1 MNYLNAINR
10 VLRRLRED
18 EVASVTSNTYA
29 KLVGDYV
36 NDAVRLVEDS
46 WDWSALRKEIAVNTV
61 ASQREYTLNGV
72 SQMFKTLSVANETQK
87 CFVDAGTE
95 AGLQEDKFV
104 NTANATVPSNY
115 VYTGYVENVG
125 GMGVAFYPVP
135 DKVYNL
141 KFNVVDRSEELT
153 EATDNILVPYLPVIQ
168 FATAMAAEERGE
180 TGGASAQALY
190 ALAKSSLA
198 DAISMDAAR
207 FPTET
212 IWYDV

>member
-18 EVASVTSNTYA
+18 EVASVTSTSYA

-46 WDWSALRKEIAVNTV
+46 WDWSVLRKEIAVDTV
-61 ASQREYTLNGV
+61 ADQREYNLSGV
-72 SQMFKTLSVANETQK
+72 SQMFKTLSVANQTQK
-87 CFVDAGTE
+87 CYVNQGTE
-95 AGLQEDKFV
+95 TGLQHDKFI
-104 NTANATVPSNY
+104 NTAIASVPANY

-125 GMGVAFYPVP
+125 GMGVALYPVP
-135 DKVYNL
+135 NKVYNL

-153 EATDNILVPYLPVIQ
+153 EATDNIVVPYLPVIQ

-190 ALAKSSLA
+190 GMAKSSLS

>member
-10 VLRRLRED
+10 VLRRLREN
-18 EVASVTSNTYA
+18 EVASVTSTSYA
-29 KLVGDYV
+29 KLVGDYI

-46 WDWSALRKEIAVNTV
+46 WDWSVLRKEIAVDTV
-61 ASQREYTLNGV
+61 ADQREYTLSGV
-72 SQMFKTLSVANETQK
+72 SQMFKTLSVSNQTEKCYVNQGTQS
-87 CFVDAGTE
+87 
-95 AGLQEDKFV
+95 GLQEDKFV
-104 NTANATVPSNY
+104 NTANAAVPNNY

-135 DKVYNL
+135 NKVYNL

-153 EATDNILVPYLPVIQ
+153 EANDNIMVPYLPVIQ

-190 ALAKSSLA
+190 GMAKASLA

>member
-1 MNYLNAINR
+1 
-10 VLRRLRED
+10 
-18 EVASVTSNTYA
+18 
-29 KLVGDYV
+29 
-36 NDAVRLVEDS
+36 
-46 WDWSALRKEIAVNTV
+46 
-61 ASQREYTLNGV
+61 
-72 SQMFKTLSVANETQK
+72 MFKTLSVANQTQK

-104 NTANATVPSNY
+104 NTANASVPNNY

-141 KFNVVDRSEELT
+141 KFNVVDRSEERSDELT
-153 EATDNILVPYLPVIQ
+153 EATDNIVVPYLPVIQ

>member
-18 EVASVTSNTYA
+18 EVSSVTSTAYA

-46 WDWSALRKEIAVNTV
+46 WDWSVLRKEIAVDTV
-61 ASQREYTLNGV
+61 ENQREYNLSGV
-72 SQMFKTLSVANETQK
+72 SQMFKTLSVSNSTQK
-87 CFVDAGTE
+87 CYVNAGTQV
-95 AGLQEDKFV
+95 GLQSDKFI
-104 NTANATVPSNY
+104 NPANASVPNNY

-125 GMGVAFYPVP
+125 GMGVAFYPIP
-135 DKVYNL
+135 NKVYNL

-153 EATDNILVPYLPVIQ
+153 EGTDNILVPYLPVIQ

-180 TGGASAQALY
+180 TGGASSQALY
-190 ALAKSSLA
+190 GMAKSSLA

>member
-18 EVASVTSNTYA
+18 EVASVTSTSYA

-46 WDWSALRKEIAVNTV
+46 WDWSVLRKEIAVDTV
-61 ASQREYTLNGV
+61 ASQREYNLTGV
-72 SQMFKTLSVANETQK
+72 SQMFKTLSVANQTQK

-95 AGLQEDKFV
+95 AGLQKDKFV
-104 NTANATVPSNY
+104 NTANASVPTNY
-115 VYTGYVENVG
+115 VYTGYVENVNG
-125 GMGVAFYPVP
+125 EGVAFYPVP

-141 KFNVVDRSEELT
+141 KFNVVDRSDELT
-153 EATDNILVPYLPVIQ
+153 EATDNIVVPYLPVIQ

-180 TGGASAQALY
+180 TGGASAQSLY

>member
-18 EVASVTSNTYA
+18 EVASVTSTSYA

-46 WDWSALRKEIAVNTV
+46 WDWSVLRKEIAIDTV
-61 ASQREYTLNGV
+61 ASQREYNLSGV
-72 SQMFKTLSVANETQK
+72 SQMFKTLSVANQTQK
-87 CFVDAGTE
+87 CYVNQGTE
-95 AGLQEDKFV
+95 KGLQEDKFV
-104 NTANATVPSNY
+104 NTANASVPNNY
-115 VYTGYVENVG
+115 VYTGYVENVS

-141 KFNVVDRSEELT
+141 KFNVVDRSEEM
-153 EATDNILVPYLPVIQ
+153 TDADDLIVVPYLPVIQ

>member
-1 MNYLNAINR
+1 MSKQL
-10 VLRRLRED
+10 
-18 EVASVTSNTYA
+18 
-29 KLVGDYV
+29 
-36 NDAVRLVEDS
+36 
-46 WDWSALRKEIAVNTV
+46 
-61 ASQREYTLNGV
+61 QP
-72 SQMFKTLSVANETQK
+72 LSVAAPAFYGLNTQDSPVGMSANFAK
-87 CFVDAGTE
+87 QADNCVIDKQGRIAARQGHTQVSTSTGSLGSNPIEAIHEHVAYDGTKTVYSAG
-95 AGLQEDKFV
+95 
-104 NTANATVPSNY
+104 NNY

-135 DKVYNL
+135 NKAYSL
-141 KFNVVDRSEELT
+141 KFNVVDRSEEMT
-153 EATDNILVPYLPVIQ
+153 AATDNIVVPYLPVIQ

>member
-18 EVASVTSNTYA
+18 EVNSVTSTSYA

-46 WDWSALRKEIAVNTV
+46 WDWSVLRKEIAIDTV
-61 ASQREYTLNGV
+61 ASQREYNLTGV
-72 SQMFKTLSVANETQK
+72 SQMFKTLSVANQTKK
-87 CFVDAGTE
+87 CFVKEGTE
-95 AGLQEDKFV
+95 TGLQEDKFV
-104 NTANATVPSNY
+104 NTANASTPNNY
-115 VYTGYVENVG
+115 VYTGYVENVS

-141 KFNVVDRSEELT
+141 KFNVVDRSEEM
-153 EATDNILVPYLPVIQ
+153 TDADDLIVVPYLPVIQ

-180 TGGASAQALY
+180 TGGASAQSLY

>member
-18 EVASVTSNTYA
+18 EVSSVTSTTYA

-46 WDWSALRKEIAVNTV
+46 WDWSVLRKEIAVDTV
-61 ASQREYTLNGV
+61 ADQREYNLSGV
-72 SQMFKTLSVANETQK
+72 SQMFKTLSVANQTQK

-104 NTANATVPSNY
+104 NTANASVPSNY

-135 DKVYNL
+135 NKAYSL
-141 KFNVVDRSEELT
+141 KFNVVDRSEEMIA
-153 EATDNILVPYLPVIQ
+153 ATDNIVVPYLPVIQ

>member
-46 WDWSALRKEIAVNTV
+46 WDWSVLRKEIAVDTV
-61 ASQREYTLNGV
+61 ADQREYNLSGV
-72 SQMFKTLSVANETQK
+72 SQMFKTLSVANQTQK